1 MSEPLPEKQWTAEK
15 FAQRV
20 FDIGVLDN
28 IQVDS
33 AWSELGTRDASL
45 EQLTSVMLRKGLLTN
60 WQIDRVLAGERYGY
74 IYGKYQIRYLV
85 GAGTF
90 ARVYRGSHVETGKVV
105 AIKVLRNRHSDDMEK
120 QDHFLR
126 EANMVKELRHPNIVP
141 VYDFGAERERYYM
154 VMEFVEGDDLREILK
169 KRGKFN
175 PLESI
180 QIISDVTSGLDF
192 AVGKGVT
199 HRDMKM
205 SNVLLTST
213 GRGKLVDFGLAAMA
227 ASEKEKNAKKTGVI
241 TTSSRSIDYA
251 GLERMTRV
259 HKGDKRSDIY
269 FAGCM
274 LYHLLTGVSPLLE
287 SRERS
292 ERLSA
297 TRFREVTPLTQH
309 DADLPPSL
317 IAVVNKAMDLNVERR
332 YQTPGEMLSDL
343 HKVKQRLEHGET
355 AAEEG
360 EGKKLDRE
368 GEGRSVMIVES
379 NIEMQDTLRDLLKR
393 RGYRV
398 LIVGD
403 AERALGRFDG
413 IEQPAECVIFCT
425 TEMAEEALDAFNSF
439 GENEDTKDI
448 PAILFLSE
456 RHQEYARKARGGEHR
471 VLLPMPLKV
480 RQLRAILLKLLSN
493 SGKSVDA

>member
-448 PAILFLSE
+448 PQSSFCLKGTRNML
-456 RHQEYARKARGGEHR
+456 AR
-471 VLLPMPLKV
+471 
-480 RQLRAILLKLLSN
+480 RAEGNIVFSCRCL
-493 SGKSVDA
+493 